1 MLRFFGCFPD
11 FGLLFCEK
19 LLRTASDFGY
29 KIALEIE
36 SVSSSYGAVERWIE
50 GARNGSEES
59 LGRIMEWCRAYLLA
73 LANDELATDLQGKL
87 GASDLV
93 QETFLEAHRDFGRFR
108 GGSEDDLR
116 AWLRAILHHN
126 ALNAGLRYRATG
138 KRDVTRE
145 VPIRPDPDDGPWRA
159 LVDVQETPSAQVVQ
173 REQDEALKQALA
185 RLPEVYRQVVQWR
198 NYEDCSYE
206 EIGRRLDRSP
216 EAARKLWTRA
226 IDELTRLL
234 EAADESS
241 G

>member
-1 MLRFFGCFPD
+1 M
-11 FGLLFCEK
+11 
-19 LLRTASDFGY
+19 
-29 KIALEIE
+29 
-36 SVSSSYGAVERWIE
+36 
-50 GARNGSEES
+50 
-59 LGRIMEWCRAYLLA
+59 
-73 LANDELATDLQGKL
+73 
-87 GASDLV
+87 
-93 QETFLEAHRDFGRFR
+93 
-108 GGSEDDLR
+108 
-116 AWLRAILHHN
+116 
-126 ALNAGLRYRATG
+126 
-138 KRDVTRE
+138 TRE